1 MGTTATS
8 LHVLSAVV
16 GVGSA
21 SPVGTIVIAFSRR
34 PPAEELAAEPCGN
47 RRFDANYAMFS
58 TRIDCGA
65 TLTRP
70 LLSSKMYALRRSCP
84 GA

>member
-16 GVGSA
+16 GVGVLVPGRNHRDRFFTA
-21 SPVGTIVIAFSRR
+21 
-34 PPAEELAAEPCGN
+34 PPAEELAAEPHGN
-47 RRFDANYAMFS
+47 QRFDANYAMFS